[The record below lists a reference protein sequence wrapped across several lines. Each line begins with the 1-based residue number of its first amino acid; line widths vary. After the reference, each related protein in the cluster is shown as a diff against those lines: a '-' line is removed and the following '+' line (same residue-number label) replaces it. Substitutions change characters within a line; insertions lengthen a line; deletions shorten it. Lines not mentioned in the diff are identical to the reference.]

1 MREYLCQMKIKD
13 LIKQK
18 RVFNNLV
25 SCTNSILKHLI
36 DSSKQAKQLFFYIF
50 GSILFRVRFDAEI
63 FIFFGI
69 GIKSPIQYV
78 YIHIL
83 LIMGPPPGVFIVF
96 YTLLYCT
103 YIMTNKISDLGKFII
118 IDNLTLTSVQKPLR

>member
-1 MREYLCQMKIKD
+1 MISIKVGSFLMREYLCQMKIKD

-83 LIMGPPPGVFIVF
+83 LIMGPPPRG
-96 YTLLYCT
+96 LYCFL
-103 YIMTNKISDLGKFII
+103 YII
-118 IDNLTLTSVQKPLR
+118 IHILWQIKSPTLESLLLSIT